1 MSIEERIDRLSEMVS
16 ENNRMLALLLGEST
30 PRVEP
35 RKYMTVAEASQ
46 MTGLSARS
54 LRIYCNRGDIEV
66 SRVGKYIL
74 LLTESLYAYIESTA
88 RPTTKDRVNEVLR
101 NTDRYHGT
109 SGFYITFSKVI
120 AEIDR
125 RCNEITRPVPDDI
138 KEIESKVKAM
148 GKIVSMLQE
157 TLPMSA
163 DFGKWKEYVETR
175 LKELKDEDK
184 KADGKIGED

>member
-54 LRIYCNRGDIEV
+54 LRIYCNRGDIKIR
-66 SRVGKYIL
+66 RVGKYIL

-109 SGFYITFSKVI
+109 SGF
-120 AEIDR
+120 
-125 RCNEITRPVPDDI
+125 
-138 KEIESKVKAM
+138 
-148 GKIVSMLQE
+148 
-157 TLPMSA
+157 
-163 DFGKWKEYVETR
+163 
-175 LKELKDEDK
+175 
-184 KADGKIGED
+184 

>member
-74 LLTESLYAYIESTA
+74 LLTESLYDYIESTA

-109 SGFYITFSKVI
+109 SGF
-120 AEIDR
+120 
-125 RCNEITRPVPDDI
+125 
-138 KEIESKVKAM
+138 
-148 GKIVSMLQE
+148 
-157 TLPMSA
+157 
-163 DFGKWKEYVETR
+163 
-175 LKELKDEDK
+175 
-184 KADGKIGED
+184 

>member
-74 LLTESLYAYIESTA
+74 LLTENLYAYIESTA

-109 SGFYITFSKVI
+109 SGF
-120 AEIDR
+120 
-125 RCNEITRPVPDDI
+125 
-138 KEIESKVKAM
+138 
-148 GKIVSMLQE
+148 
-157 TLPMSA
+157 
-163 DFGKWKEYVETR
+163 
-175 LKELKDEDK
+175 
-184 KADGKIGED
+184 